1 MSREDVIAVA
11 SRLFAI
17 FLVVSAIRTIG
28 SAFQVQRE
36 VDSVGE
42 LVYYTLPVVI
52 PYLLVGAF
60 LWFFPVS
67 VARKLLPVMRDS
79 GQPIAKANSDVAAI
93 AFSVLGMWI
102 LAEAISSGIYW
113 VVLLSGL
120 FDQGNSV
127 SLLSVR
133 EKASIISIIS
143 RAAIGFYLF
152 FGARGIASLLRKFR
166 YGSSA

>member
-17 FLVVSAIRTIG
+17 FLVVSAIRTVG
-28 SAFQVQRE
+28 SAYQLGRE
-36 VDSVGE
+36 LHSSGE
-42 LVYYTLPVVI
+42 IVYYTLPIAI
-52 PYLLVGAF
+52 PYLLVGAL

-79 GQPIAKANSDVAAI
+79 GQPIAKANSDIAAI

-102 LAEAISSGIYW
+102 LAEAISSGVYW
-113 VVLLSGL
+113 VTLLSGFL
-120 FDQGNSV
+120 DNGAPV
-127 SLLSVR
+127 SYLSVR
-133 EKASIISIIS
+133 DKASIISTIA
-143 RAAIGFYLF
+143 RAVIGFYLL
-152 FGARGIASLLRKFR
+152 FGARGIASLLRNLR